1 MRNKFKEKLL
11 LYKIKAKHDPE
22 AFGKIYDEYAEKIF
36 RFIFFKVSS
45 EQEAED
51 LSSEV
56 FFKAW
61 NYLIGEKPVKSIGAL
76 LYTIARNRVIDHYRQ
91 KRAEIE
97 IIEETIKVMPDEGG
111 YVSELEKK
119 ADLGRVYKALGKLK
133 DEYREIVV
141 MRYFD
146 DLSVSEISSI
156 IQKTQNNVR
165 VLLHRSIA
173 ALKDIM
179 EEEDNQ

>member
-11 LYKIKAKHDPE
+11 LYKIKAKHDPD
-22 AFGKIYDEYAEKIF
+22 AFGEIYDEYAEKIY

-56 FFKAW
+56 FLKAW

-76 LYTIARNRVIDHYRQ
+76 LYTIARNRVIDYYRQ
-91 KRAEIE
+91 RKAEIE
-97 IIEETIKVMPDEGG
+97 ITEDMAKIMPDDG
-111 YVSELEKK
+111 SIAELEKK

-141 MRYFD
+141 MRYLD

-165 VLLHRSIA
+165 VLLHRSIST
-173 ALKDIM
+173 LKDIL